1 VSFAAGSTPWSL
13 PRARRL
19 QAQVDQHCELSGKK
33 LDGKAADWMEQVTD
47 EQYQA

>member
-19 QAQVDQHCELSGKK
+19 QAQVDQHRALSGKR
-33 LDGKAADWMEQVTD
+33 LDGKAADWIEQVTD